1 MYRRLYVLICAIA
14 MVILI
19 IVTPILEAEVYPIR
33 IVEVV
38 TTDMA
43 GVPKT
48 TFKRGEFVVVSVTIE
63 YPPEYYYMGPEIE
76 FLLIVQVL
84 TPELIV
90 IALGF
95 TLGSLSSGANVTTGY
110 GFKIPLDA
118 PLGTYSIKVYVWNG
132 WPGVMGPQ
140 FKALAEPVTVTIT
153 VTD

>member
-63 YPPEYYYMGPEIE
+63 YPPEYYYMGPKIE

-95 TLGSLSSGANVTTGY
+95 TSGSLSSGANITTGY
-110 GFKIPLDA
+110 GFKIPSDA
-118 PLGTYSIKVYVWNG
+118 PLGTYTIDVYVWNG